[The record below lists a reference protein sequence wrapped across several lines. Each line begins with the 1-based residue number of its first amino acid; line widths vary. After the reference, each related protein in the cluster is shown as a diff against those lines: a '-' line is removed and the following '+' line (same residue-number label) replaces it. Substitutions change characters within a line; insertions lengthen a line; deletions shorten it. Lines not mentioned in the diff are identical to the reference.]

1 MRTNSRTSSGRPSRS
16 TPRHDAVVSN
26 ADHADSHRPAD
37 AASAREGASSCSK
50 PSSSRCAAAGGS
62 GRGGSAP
69 RLRFT
74 AGGETSPSLSRF
86 APGIPR

>member
-1 MRTNSRTSSGRPSRS
+1 MILDLHDLFATDTPCGLDSGTKRLVLFDPS
-16 TPRHDAVVSN
+16 
-26 ADHADSHRPAD
+26 
-37 AASAREGASSCSK
+37 
-50 PSSSRCAAAGGS
+50 
-62 GRGGSAP
+62 SAP